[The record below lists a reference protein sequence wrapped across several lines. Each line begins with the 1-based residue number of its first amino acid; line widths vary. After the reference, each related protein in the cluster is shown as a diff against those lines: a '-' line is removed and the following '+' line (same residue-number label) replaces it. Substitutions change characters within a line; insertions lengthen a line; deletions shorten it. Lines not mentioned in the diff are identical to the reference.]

1 MNYEEHI
8 KNFKIANTELMSYL
22 LSKQGGFAP
31 MVTVLVKKNE
41 EVTVMAIPVPEAFLN
56 SELSKDMLANALP
69 SLFEH
74 VVQQG
79 MEPIC
84 FSFSSEAWLRKTPEG
99 VKELPEDWKDL
110 PKIECLISTYESKDN
125 SSMDIHE
132 IVREGKIANENGELI
147 DAIVLKPYDTGN
159 EQPKSIEGRFTGI
172 FDNYLKSKKDEQ
184 TNC

>member
-8 KNFKIANTELMSYL
+8 KNFKVANTELMSYL

-41 EVTVMAIPVPEAFLN
+41 EVNVMAIPIPEQFLD
-56 SELSKDMLANALP
+56 SELSKDMLAKTLP
-69 SLFEH
+69 SLFDH
-74 VVQQG
+74 VVKQG
-79 MEPIC
+79 MEPMC

-99 VKELPEDWKDL
+99 VKELPDDWKDL
-110 PKIECLISTYESKDN
+110 PKIECLISTYESKND

-132 IVREGKIANENGELI
+132 IVREGKLANENGELI
-147 DAIVLKPYDTGN
+147 DAIVLKPYDTG
-159 EQPKSIEGRFTGI
+159 EKQLVSIEGRFTGL

-184 TNC
+184 TDC